1 MKRRLYSLSPF
12 GMSLFR
18 QFFPKAPPDPAGDFS
33 KENAG
38 VIAAWEKGLGDM
50 LQLWESELTEAIRAG
65 NRERERDAAD
75 VVSNIERT
83 LKLTGA
89 FYRKWKL
96 RE

>member
-1 MKRRLYSLSPF
+1 
-12 GMSLFR
+12 MSLFR
-18 QFFPKAPPDPAGDFS
+18 RLFPKAPPDPAGDFS

-38 VIAAWEKGLGDM
+38 VIAAWKKGLGDM
-50 LQLWESELTEAIRAG
+50 LELWQSELDEAIRAN

-96 RE
+96 KE